1 MARGWKTKSGDL
13 EISLGKLIEGAVL
26 DADGYKQGS
35 ILIGVKNVGSRAAG
49 ELTVDGFFLA
59 ASDPSYRWWMEEGD
73 GKKIADAGWYHL
85 CGQGH
90 DVCAKVRGKTRMVHF
105 TKFRVL
111 EESEIAGG
119 EPSWAVKKELQ
130 KGYKDRMTTF
140 RGWLKAQGVAV
151 GGAPLKGR
159 KIEKRDDEAS
169 DWGEGDEEDPD
180 DEDDESPEDEEAK
193 EEGKK
198 LRARLEKLRR
208 ELKDAEDQAEEN
220 RKKLKAGKAKKR
232 KGGGA
237 NDKGRKKG
245 EAPSGRARSG
255 GRLDKDEKPRK
266 KKRRRK
272 EKTRRSSDSGRT
284 ERKKKKKKA
293 KSAASGSS
301 KSYLSDENEDK
312 GEGLFDAKQRGKDQE
327 ETLTGDRGPF
337 GEGPPVRYEDHSSSD
352 ESDFQKPPSGS
363 AKSSQLKLLAYTRK
377 HPGRLASRML
387 LKMQT
392 ATARGLGGA
401 SKSHT
406 PAVAMNHVLTVML
419 PALQGKVGLRT
430 QRELKTLA
438 EVIDKLALGMPSR
451 AADVLA
457 QRVKA
462 LERATVDGGWNTA
475 QFLELLPPESST
487 LLERDEELHLAK
499 ELLMDQKIKGYHR
512 SQGSWQS
519 SWERPQKGKGQ
530 GKKGESKGDRTK
542 GKGKK
547 GAQEG
552 KEATP

>member
-1 MARGWKTKSGDL
+1 M
-13 EISLGKLIEGAVL
+13 EKLP
-26 DADGYKQGS
+26 K
-35 ILIGVKNVGSRAAG
+35 
-49 ELTVDGFFLA
+49 EL
-59 ASDPSYRWWMEEGD
+59 
-73 GKKIADAGWYHL
+73 KIA
-85 CGQGH
+85 
-90 DVCAKVRGKTRMVHF
+90 
-105 TKFRVL
+105 
-111 EESEIAGG
+111 EE
-119 EPSWAVKKELQ
+119 
-130 KGYKDRMTTF
+130 
-140 RGWLKAQGVAV
+140 
-151 GGAPLKGR
+151 
-159 KIEKRDDEAS
+159 
-169 DWGEGDEEDPD
+169 
-180 DEDDESPEDEEAK
+180 
-193 EEGKK
+193 
-198 LRARLEKLRR
+198 
-208 ELKDAEDQAEEN
+208 QAEEN
-220 RKKLKAGKAKKR
+220 RKKQRSGKAKKR
-232 KGGGA
+232 KSEAGKEKERR
-237 NDKGRKKG
+237 DKDPRTGRG
-245 EAPSGRARSG
+245 RSG
-255 GRLDKDEKPRK
+255 SKADKDGKPRK

-272 EKTRRSSDSGRT
+272 EKAKRSSASGQS
-284 ERKKKKKKA
+284 EKKKVKKKA
-293 KSAASGSS
+293 RSPASGSS
-301 KSYLSDENEDK
+301 RSYLSDEEDRK
-312 GEGLFDAKQRGKDQE
+312 GVGLFDAKQKGKGEE

-337 GEGPPVRYEDHSSSD
+337 GEGPPVRFEENSSSD
-352 ESDFQKPPSGS
+352 ESDFQKAPSGS

-462 LERATVDGGWNTA
+462 LERATVDGGWSTA

-487 LLERDEELHLAK
+487 LLERDEELYLAK
-499 ELLMDQKIKGYHR
+499 ELLMDQKIKGYNR

-519 SWERPQKGKGQ
+519 SWERAPKGKGQ
-530 GKKGESKGDRTK
+530 GKKGETKGDKAK